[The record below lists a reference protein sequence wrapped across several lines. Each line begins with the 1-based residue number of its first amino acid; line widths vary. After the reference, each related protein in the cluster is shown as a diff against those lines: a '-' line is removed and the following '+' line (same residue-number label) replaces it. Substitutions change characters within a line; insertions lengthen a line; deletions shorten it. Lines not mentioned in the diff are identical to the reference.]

1 MNNKLAITVLGNP
14 NSGKTE
20 TWKILFDRDVRT
32 GSHIRRLYLN
42 AEEYLDVFLVSG
54 SAEERGMN
62 IEDII
67 GDADPT
73 IVLCS
78 IQYRSDVLRTLNYF
92 QENGFSLFTQWINP
106 GYSDQALIPDTLG
119 LLSYLLYHDGTV
131 EIRSGKDDARSR
143 VREIKD
149 FVYGW
154 AFSRGLIRK

>member
-1 MNNKLAITVLGNP
+1 
-14 NSGKTE
+14 
-20 TWKILFDRDVRT
+20 
-32 GSHIRRLYLN
+32 
-42 AEEYLDVFLVSG
+42 
-54 SAEERGMN
+54 MN